1 MASLNCSG
9 RSPSATI
16 PGSTPTVETVMCRAP
31 MPSPAGEFSTVK
43 VGSTAFQFMS
53 GSPIPMK
60 TMFVTG
66 FGGVSKRISRT

>member
-1 MASLNCSG
+1 
-9 RSPSATI
+9 
-16 PGSTPTVETVMCRAP
+16 MCRAP